1 MLSARQAIQLLEWSI
16 KNDSQLI
23 SKKILRKQSPA
34 YVANVR
40 DDMRRKETV
49 VTSWRNRQEL
59 ADGWG
64 VWARYYYWWAS
75 LIEYAYKP
83 DMLKYERYESTK
95 TNNFFTHMAKQLRDA
110 RDDELKDMRL

>member
-1 MLSARQAIQLLEWSI
+1 MLSTRQAIQLLEWSI

-23 SKKILRKQSPA
+23 SKKILRKHSPA
-34 YVANVR
+34 YVASVR

-49 VTSWRNRQEL
+49 VTIWRNRQEL
-59 ADGWG
+59 ADSWD
-64 VWARYYYWWAS
+64 VWARYYYWWAV

-95 TNNFFTHMAKQLRDA
+95 TNSLFAHMAKQLRIA
-110 RDDELKDMRL
+110 RDNELRK